1 MSVGGSAATGDDQEG
16 LHPTQSLDDTVHQR
30 VRLGV
35 LTIAREAD
43 RVEFGFLK
51 KQLAVTDGNL
61 SRHLRVLEESGLITV
76 EKGYAGR
83 RPRTWVAL
91 TREGARALDVELRA
105 LCALVLRLEGHHP
118 APGPSSTSTIGAGAD
133 PAVPP
138 EAGSG

>member
-1 MSVGGSAATGDDQEG
+1 MSVGASAATSDEQEG
-16 LHPTQSLDDTVHQR
+16 PHPTQSLDDTVHQR

-91 TREGARALDVELRA
+91 TRDGARALDAELRA
-105 LCALVLRLEGHHP
+105 LRALVLRLDRSP
-118 APGPSSTSTIGAGAD
+118 APRT
-133 PAVPP
+133 
-138 EAGSG
+138 

>member
-1 MSVGGSAATGDDQEG
+1 MSVEGSTAAPGNQEG
-16 LHPTQSLDDTVHQR
+16 LHPTQALDDTVHQR

-35 LTIAREAD
+35 LTVAREAD

-61 SRHLRVLEESGLITV
+61 SRHLKVLEESGMITV

-91 TREGARALDVELRA
+91 TREGAQALDAELRA
-105 LCALVLRLEGHHP
+105 LRALVLRLENPRLATGTP
-118 APGPSSTSTIGAGAD
+118 D
-133 PAVPP
+133 R
-138 EAGSG
+138 